1 MCAIIF
7 AEIDLGATFLAPLLA
22 SGPEAGPS
30 FRFVSNETGALR

>member
-22 SGPEAGPS
+22 SGPEAEP
-30 FRFVSNETGALR
+30 FF